1 MRIARSCSIITGLL
15 AAVASS
21 VGLLRPQIYRDNE
34 FVRAAWMGSDL
45 VTLFVAVPVLFAALV
60 LTARGSTIALLIW
73 LGVLDYFLYG
83 YAYFLFGA
91 AFNPLFLVYVLM
103 VALSS
108 VAIAFAL
115 LSIDA
120 NAMMNGV
127 APRPTDRWIAGYM
140 FFVAAG
146 LTTVYAVQSIAFIV
160 TGQVPPIVALTE
172 HPTSIV
178 FALDLTL
185 LVPLLLIAATWLWKR
200 RPWGRVLGAML
211 NVKGA
216 IYTTSLIASSLMA
229 VQRGYGAAADEVPLW
244 IVLTF
249 GNAVSGVMLLAPLR
263 ARRT

>member
-1 MRIARSCSIITGLL
+1 MGIARACSIAVGVL

-21 VGLLRPQIYRDNE
+21 AALLR
-34 FVRAAWMGSDL
+34 
-45 VTLFVAVPVLFAALV
+45 
-60 LTARGSTIALLIW
+60 TARGSTIALLFW

-115 LSIDA
+115 LNIDA

-160 TGQVPPIVALTE
+160 TG
-172 HPTSIV
+172 
-178 FALDLTL
+178 
-185 LVPLLLIAATWLWKR
+185 
-200 RPWGRVLGAML
+200 
-211 NVKGA
+211 
-216 IYTTSLIASSLMA
+216 
-229 VQRGYGAAADEVPLW
+229 
-244 IVLTF
+244 
-249 GNAVSGVMLLAPLR
+249 
-263 ARRT
+263 